1 MEPNSNQEKLISHL
15 ENITGYTISTEQRG
29 GVSDANH
36 VASCGVIT
44 LDGFGP
50 FGDGDHTVS
59 ERALKS
65 SFIQRIDMMTKM
77 LQHHQSNNFTF

>member
-1 MEPNSNQEKLISHL
+1 MEPNQKQLDFIKKLEDITKEKIP
-15 ENITGYTISTEQRG
+15 TEQRG

-36 VASCGVIT
+36 VASCKVVT

-50 FGDGDHTVS
+50 FGDGDHTIS

-65 SFIQRIDMMTKM
+65 SFKQRINMMTKI
-77 LQHHQSNNFTF
+77 LEYHQLSERF

>member
-1 MEPNSNQEKLISHL
+1 KTL
-15 ENITGYTISTEQRG
+15 ENITGETILTEQRG

-36 VASCGVIT
+36 IASCGVIT

-50 FGDGDHTVS
+50 FGDGDHTIK

-65 SFIQRIDMMTKM
+65 SFEQRIKMMIKILTK
-77 LQHHQSNNFTF
+77 HQLKNQF